1 MLPARCGGCDF
12 GYLVPY
18 RTILYMTKISPS
30 VHPDAQWSNEAG
42 VLSSSPDTGH
52 SPQPAGEQIGFCQLL
67 TESGVAH
74 VHGMEI
80 LRLVKVCAGAYDRI
94 LGERMRDEEIT
105 LPQWRILIRLY
116 LAERNDQPTLSPTDL
131 AHSQCLS
138 KNTISA
144 HLRTLEESRL
154 IERQLDPNDLRAFR
168 IRLMPDSRA
177 LIRASIPQH
186 FEFLNNLVGQ
196 LSAEEREM
204 LQRLLTGLLESL
216 QREREDNS
224 A

>member
-1 MLPARCGGCDF
+1 M
-12 GYLVPY
+12 
-18 RTILYMTKISPS
+18 
-30 VHPDAQWSNEAG
+30 
-42 VLSSSPDTGH
+42 SSSPGAAD
-52 SPQPAGEQIGFCQLL
+52 SRQAAGEQIGFLQLL

-80 LRLVKVCAGAYDRI
+80 LCLVKVCAGAYDRI

-116 LAERNDQPTLSPTDL
+116 LAERNDQATLSPTDL

-144 HLRTLEESRL
+144 HLRALEESRL

-168 IRLMPDSRA
+168 IRLTPDSRG
-177 LIRASIPQH
+177 LIRASIPLY
-186 FEFLNNLVGQ
+186 FEFLNDLVGQ
-196 LSAEEREM
+196 LSSEEREM
-204 LQRLLTGLLESL
+204 LQRLLTSLLESL

>member
-1 MLPARCGGCDF
+1 
-12 GYLVPY
+12 
-18 RTILYMTKISPS
+18 MTKISPS
-30 VHPDAQWSNEAG
+30 VHPNAQWSDEPG
-42 VLSSSPDTGH
+42 VLSNSTDRVQ
-52 SPQPAGEQIGFCQLL
+52 SPQAADEQIGFCQLL
-67 TESGVAH
+67 AESGVAH

-116 LAERNDQPTLSPTDL
+116 LAERNDQATLSPTDL

-138 KNTISA
+138 KNTISS
-144 HLRTLEESRL
+144 HLRALEESRL
-154 IERQLDPNDLRAFR
+154 IERHLDPNDLRAFR
-168 IRLMPDSRA
+168 IRLTPDSRA
-177 LIRASIPQH
+177 LIQASIPQY

-224 A
+224 E